1 MSLLDT
7 GGRVVPR
14 EWIDYNGHM
23 MDAYYFVAFTEATEA
38 FLDHVGLGAAYQ
50 ARTGSGI
57 YTAESHLCFISPV
70 TLGAPLAY
78 RTQLLGHDA
87 KRLHVF
93 HRMTSAETLAATC
106 ELMFLHVS
114 GDRVAPMPAEATA
127 AVTALAAGQAGLPRP
142 DQAGR
147 RIAMPTA
154 TGERPASSAG
164 RAGWSRPS
172 ARRSGRDGPPGA
184 ARRR

>member
-1 MSLLDT
+1 VNPGGLST
-7 GGRVVPR
+7 GGRVVPP

-23 MDAYYFVAFTEATEA
+23 MDAYYFMAFTEATEA

-57 YTAESHLCFISPV
+57 YTVESHLCFLSSVPS
-70 TLGAPLAY
+70 GATLAY
-78 RTQLLGHDA
+78 HTQLLGHDA

-93 HRMTSAETLAATC
+93 HLMTRTGSVAATC

-114 GDRVAPMPAEATA
+114 GDRVAPMPPEAA
-127 AVTALAAGQAGLPRP
+127 SAVAALAADHAALPRP

-147 RIAMPTA
+147 RITLPQ
-154 TGERPASSAG
+154 RV
-164 RAGWSRPS
+164 
-172 ARRSGRDGPPGA
+172 
-184 ARRR
+184 

>member
-7 GGRVVPR
+7 GGRIAPP

-23 MDAYYFVAFTEATEA
+23 MDAYYFLAFTEATEA

-57 YTAESHLCFISPV
+57 YTAESHLCFISGV
-70 TLGAPLAY
+70 AEGAALTY

-93 HRMTSAETLAATC
+93 HQMTSAGELAATC

-114 GDRVAPMPAEATA
+114 QDHVTPMPDQASA
-127 AVTALAAGQAGLPRP
+127 AVAALAAAHAPLPRP
-142 DQAGR
+142 GKVGR
-147 RIAMPTA
+147 HVAMPTRV
-154 TGERPASSAG
+154 TQ
-164 RAGWSRPS
+164 
-172 ARRSGRDGPPGA
+172 A
-184 ARRR
+184 AV

>member
-7 GGRVVPR
+7 GGRIVPP

-23 MDAYYFVAFTEATEA
+23 MDAYYFLAFTEATEA

-57 YTAESHLCFISPV
+57 YTAESHLCFISGV
-70 TLGAPLAY
+70 AGGAALTY
-78 RTQLLGHDA
+78 GTQLLGHDA

-93 HRMTSAETLAATC
+93 HQMTSAGALAATC

-114 GDRVAPMPAEATA
+114 QDHVTPMPAEAAA
-127 AVTALAAGQAGLPRP
+127 AVAALAGAQTTLPRP
-142 DQAGR
+142 EKAGR
-147 RIAMPTA
+147 HIAMPTQV
-154 TGERPASSAG
+154 TPVLAG
-164 RAGWSRPS
+164 
-172 ARRSGRDGPPGA
+172 
-184 ARRR
+184 

>member
-7 GGRVVPR
+7 GGRVVPP

-23 MDAYYFVAFTEATEA
+23 MDAYYFLAFTEATEA

-50 ARTGSGI
+50 ARTGSGV
-57 YTAESHLCFISPV
+57 YTAESHLCFVSGV
-70 TLGAPLAY
+70 ASGAALAY

-93 HRMTSAETLAATC
+93 HQMTSAGVLAATC

-114 GDRVAPMPAEATA
+114 RDHVTPMPAEAAA
-127 AVTALAAGQAGLPRP
+127 AVAALAAAHAPLPHP
-142 DQAGR
+142 EQAGR
-147 RIAMPTA
+147 HIAMST
-154 TGERPASSAG
+154 RV
-164 RAGWSRPS
+164 RQ
-172 ARRSGRDGPPGA
+172 A
-184 ARRR
+184 AV